1 MGNTARVF
9 SARMRRRGEYVSEAV
24 NQLGVACG
32 VTIGDTLARLTP
44 IDTGAAKSNWQPSLG
59 GPSLSLQFGAFVE
72 GKYGS
77 TDAANEA
84 AVKKNIRGVFSRRS
98 DNADMYLSNSLP
110 YISRLNE
117 SYSTIKR
124 KFPPAQLPP
133 PRYQSGFVQ
142 VALARGLARIRNNSM
157 VKNALNYRKPRK
169 VVR

>member
-1 MGNTARVF
+1 
-9 SARMRRRGEYVSEAV
+9 MRRRGEYVSEAV

-32 VTIGDTLARLTP
+32 VKIGDTLARLTP

-84 AVKKNIRGVFSRRS
+84 AVKKNIRGVFSRRK
-98 DNADMYLSNSLP
+98 DNEDMYLSNSLR
-110 YISRLNE
+110 YISRLE
-117 SYSTIKR
+117 SSYSSIKR
-124 KFPPAQLPP
+124 DIPPPP

-142 VALARGLARIRNNSM
+142 VALARGLARVRNNSM